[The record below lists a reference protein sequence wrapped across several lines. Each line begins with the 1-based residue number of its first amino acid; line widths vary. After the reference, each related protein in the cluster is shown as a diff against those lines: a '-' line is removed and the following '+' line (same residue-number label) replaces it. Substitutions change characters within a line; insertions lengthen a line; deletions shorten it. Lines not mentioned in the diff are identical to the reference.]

1 MRIGEILRTIAAAM
15 DQAEGADQ
23 AAAPAD
29 DVGALPAGQ
38 VAIEPVHNVDAA
50 EEPNDLFVPPLQLKI
65 ELLKRAVDVDNL
77 FNHTAELDA
86 EGADEEIPD
95 TPVTEDEIVA
105 LRRAAGI
112 NPAVI
117 QELANDEPLDD

>member
-1 MRIGEILRTIAAAM
+1 
-15 DQAEGADQ
+15 
-23 AAAPAD
+23 
-29 DVGALPAGQ
+29 VGALPAGQ

-50 EEPNDLFVPPLQLKI
+50 KEPNDLFVPPLQLKI

-86 EGADEEIPD
+86 RGADQEIPD